1 MTTRAAVAIIG
12 GGVIGASIAYH
23 LTRHGVRDI
32 VILERAPGPGL
43 GSTGKATGGFR
54 SQFATAINVRLSLLS
69 REMLLRFMHDT
80 GVDPGYSQVGYLW
93 LAETE
98 QQLRA
103 LKSAQAL
110 QHSEGLTEA
119 VELAPEEI
127 HDVNSVITTDGV
139 VGAAF
144 CPTDGYINPLGIL
157 RGYLE
162 AAEGDGVRTMY
173 GSSCLAVS
181 TDKHGHVTTVR
192 THDEEISVETV
203 VNAAGPWA
211 AGVASLAGLSLPVA
225 PLRRQAAYS
234 MPCPQLPPNIPL
246 TIFMESGF
254 HIRAKLGRALI
265 CWPQP
270 EKEGEPAE
278 LRADDEW
285 IAAVASMAH
294 QRVPI
299 LRDVGVDRSLSYAG
313 LYEMSPDNHAM
324 LGRFAQCEN
333 MYFANGSSGHGVMH
347 SPAIGA
353 ILADMIVGAAPR
365 LDVSILRPSR
375 FEEGAAIASSELL

>member
-1 MTTRAAVAIIG
+1 
-12 GGVIGASIAYH
+12 
-23 LTRHGVRDI
+23 
-32 VILERAPGPGL
+32 
-43 GSTGKATGGFR
+43 
-54 SQFATAINVRLSLLS
+54 
-69 REMLLRFMHDT
+69 
-80 GVDPGYSQVGYLW
+80 
-93 LAETE
+93 
-98 QQLRA
+98 
-103 LKSAQAL
+103 
-110 QHSEGLTEA
+110 
-119 VELAPEEI
+119 
-127 HDVNSVITTDGV
+127 
-139 VGAAF
+139 
-144 CPTDGYINPLGIL
+144 
-157 RGYLE
+157 
-162 AAEGDGVRTMY
+162 
-173 GSSCLAVS
+173 
-181 TDKHGHVTTVR
+181 
-192 THDEEISVETV
+192 
-203 VNAAGPWA
+203 
-211 AGVASLAGLSLPVA
+211 
-225 PLRRQAAYS
+225 

-278 LRADDEW
+278 LRADHEW
-285 IAAVASMAH
+285 IEAVASMAH